1 MNIDDEKSILEQ
13 AVETARVMGDAIQK
27 QDTENRRLWKALIAC
42 IICIGVMACCMVWGV
57 ANAQKIANEA
67 MMNALNTVADMEV
80 VGETTTT
87 TTTQSIEGDSA
98 TINNVEGQQYN
109 DSATNNG
116 GGE

>member
-67 MMNALNTVADMEV
+67 MLNALNTVAEIGVTAEETNTTVSQDT
-80 VGETTTT
+80 GEGT
-87 TTTQSIEGDSA
+87 G
-98 TINNVEGQQYN
+98 NNVYLQENGTYN
-109 DSATNNG
+109 ESGA
-116 GGE
+116 E

>member
-1 MNIDDEKSILEQ
+1 MLEEEKEILQQ
-13 AVETARVMGDAIQK
+13 AVASCRVAGDTVQNLNN
-27 QDTENRRLWKALIAC
+27 ENRRLWKALIAC
-42 IICIGVMACCMVWGV
+42 VVCIAVMACCMVWGV

-67 MMNALNTVADMEV
+67 MLSALQTVGDIGVTTE
-80 VGETTTT
+80 ETTTT